1 MKDIRKE
8 KQMTYSIMRE
18 IENKKTK
25 NKEKELSKNKFYR
38 KILKKKPI
46 FKYIPVKEQW
56 YICGDIS
63 ELLKD
68 VDEPGL

>member
-1 MKDIRKE
+1 MIYRGKIKIDEASDIKKE
-8 KQMTYSIMRE
+8 TY
-18 IENKKTK
+18 
-25 NKEKELSKNKFYR
+25 F
-38 KILKKKPI
+38 
-46 FKYIPVKEQW
+46 FKYISAKEQW